1 MQFLKIVL
9 NRCSET
15 FVRCANILR
24 LAVNIFISKQ
34 LNKETAAL
42 SYSTLLAIVPIF
54 SVIFA
59 IARGF
64 GYNKYIEYW
73 FMQAFESQP
82 QVAEVLVSFVNSYLV
97 HTKSGVLL
105 GFGLVLMLC
114 TVLLLLTNIERV
126 FNIIWHAN
134 KSRSIFRTCTD
145 YLSLFL
151 LLPVVLVLST
161 GISLYV
167 STIADGVRSQ
177 AIVASALFLLI
188 DVLPYVIMSL
198 FFIGLFVFVPNT
210 HVKVRHCILPGII
223 AGIAMQSLQYA
234 YIHSQIW
241 VSSYNAIYGS
251 FAALPLF
258 ILWVQLS
265 WFICLFGSV
274 LSFSSQNIS
283 LFDFSFDKG
292 NISHSNKILLCLNI
306 MAIISRQFEKGLPP
320 FSITDIVRETKLPM
334 RIVNNLLCDLVN
346 AQLLVEIVTDE
357 KSESIRYMPGM
368 SAETLTVGV
377 VVGRLESYGHISIPL
392 PEIVQSKEKW
402 NEVHAKYRQYLSAMN
417 SVLVRDL

>member
-1 MQFLKIVL
+1 MQFLKNALKYCRTMCMRCVSVL
-9 NRCSET
+9 KLTVS
-15 FVRCANILR
+15 L
-24 LAVNIFISKQ
+24 FISKQ
-34 LNKETAAL
+34 LTKETAAL

-73 FMQAFESQP
+73 FKQAFESQP
-82 QVAEVLVSFVNSYLV
+82 QVAEVIVSFVNSYLV
-97 HTKSGVLL
+97 HTKSGILL
-105 GFGLVLMLC
+105 GFGLVFMLC
-114 TVLLLLTNIERV
+114 TVLLLLTNIERA
-126 FNIIWHAN
+126 FNLIWQVN

-151 LLPVVLVLST
+151 LLPVILVLST

-167 STIADGVRSQ
+167 ATIADGVRSQ

-188 DVLPYVIMSL
+188 DSLPYVIMSL

-258 ILWVQLS
+258 ILWIQLS
-265 WFICLFGSV
+265 WSICLFGSV
-274 LSFSSQNIS
+274 LSFASQNIS
-283 LFDFSFDKG
+283 LFDFTYDKG
-292 NISHSNKILLCLNI
+292 NISHSNKIQLCLTI
-306 MAIISRQFEKGLPP
+306 MAVVSRHFEKGLPP
-320 FSITDIVRETKLPM
+320 LSITDIAKETKIPI
-334 RIVNNLLCDLVN
+334 RIMSGLLCDLVN
-346 AQLLVEIVTDE
+346 ARLLVEIVTDE
-357 KSESIRYMPGM
+357 KSESVRYMPGM
-368 SAETLTVGV
+368 SVETLTVGV
-377 VVGRLESYGHISIPL
+377 IVGRLESYGQISIPL
-392 PEIVQSKEKW
+392 PDSVQCKEEW
-402 NEVHAKYRQYLSAMN
+402 NEIQVKHRQYLESMN
-417 SVLVRDL
+417 GTLVRDL